1 MVFHVF
7 DSIQN
12 MKIPAVR
19 KLWFI
24 CDMCDD
30 WYCSTHNMHVCD
42 CRCPP
47 IEECDYDPRNG
58 ENMEMP

>member
-1 MVFHVF
+1 
-7 DSIQN
+7 

-47 IEECDYDPRNG
+47 IEEWDYDPRNG